1 MYVKPGAD
9 GHAMLQLPLEGADAL
24 ISPRLFIATGMALSL
39 TLAPLAPASA
49 ANGAAN
55 GAAKGSLVRIC
66 TGGGDIL
73 IALFGEKSGKPGHGR
88 SAACHSVCL
97 TDRLKLTKQ
106 NRPRPG

>member
-24 ISPRLFIATGMALSL
+24 ISPRLFIAAGMALSL
-39 TLAPLAPASA
+39 TLAPLAPAS
-49 ANGAAN
+49 AAN

-88 SAACHSVCL
+88 NAACHAVCL